1 MRDLN
6 SSVSFLPIEILVCS
20 NLEIDEKG
28 LCVSQDSAHTEGC
41 MDYKRIVTSSLP
53 MTIQEKAQ
61 RVLELYTWLKE
72 SKETDEAKAVWYAAK
87 QAEKKYQIPF
97 MEAYQYCMDSA
108 GCFDDELQ
116 AYMDL
121 VDTAKTL
128 KLI

>member
-1 MRDLN
+1 MC
-6 SSVSFLPIEILVCS
+6 SS
-20 NLEIDEKG
+20 LEIDEKG
-28 LCVSQDSAHTEGC
+28 LRVSQDSAHTEGR
-41 MDYKRIVTSSLP
+41 MDYKRIVTSDLP

-61 RVLELYTWLKE
+61 RVLELFTWLKE

-108 GCFDDELQ
+108 GCFDNELE
-116 AYMDL
+116 AYMNL
-121 VDTAKTL
+121 IDTAKTL

>member
-1 MRDLN
+1 
-6 SSVSFLPIEILVCS
+6 
-20 NLEIDEKG
+20 
-28 LCVSQDSAHTEGC
+28 
-41 MDYKRIVTSSLP
+41 

-61 RVLELYTWLKE
+61 RVLELFTWLKE

-108 GCFDDELQ
+108 ECFDNELQ

-121 VDTAKTL
+121 VDVAERL

>member
-20 NLEIDEKG
+20 SLEIDEKG
-28 LCVSQDSAHTEGC
+28 LRVSQDSAHTEGR
-41 MDYKRIVTSSLP
+41 MDYKRIVTSDLP

-87 QAEKKYQIPF
+87 QAERKYQIPF
-97 MEAYQYCMDSA
+97 MEAYQYCMNST

>member
-28 LCVSQDSAHTEGC
+28 LRVSQDSAHTEGR
-41 MDYKRIVTSSLP
+41 MDYKRIVTSDLP

-61 RVLELYTWLKE
+61 RVLELFTWLKE

-108 GCFDDELQ
+108 GCFDNELE
-116 AYMDL
+116 ACMNL
-121 VDTAKTL
+121 IDTAKTL

>member
-20 NLEIDEKG
+20 SLEIDKNG
-28 LCVSQDSAHTEGC
+28 LRVSQDSAHTWGC
-41 MDYKRIVTSSLP
+41 MDYKRIVTSDPS

-108 GCFDDELQ
+108 GCFDNELQ

-121 VDTAKTL
+121 VDPAKIL

>member
-1 MRDLN
+1 
-6 SSVSFLPIEILVCS
+6 
-20 NLEIDEKG
+20 
-28 LCVSQDSAHTEGC
+28 
-41 MDYKRIVTSSLP
+41 

-72 SKETDEAKAVWYAAK
+72 SKETNEAKAVWYAAK
-87 QAEKKYQIPF
+87 QAERKYQISF
-97 MEAYQYCMDSA
+97 MEAYQYCIDSA

-121 VDTAKTL
+121 IGAAKTL

>member
-1 MRDLN
+1 MC
-6 SSVSFLPIEILVCS
+6 SS
-20 NLEIDEKG
+20 LEIDEKG
-28 LCVSQDSAHTEGC
+28 LRVSQDSAHTWGR
-41 MDYKRIVTSSLP
+41 MDYKRIVTSDPS

-61 RVLELYTWLKE
+61 RVLELFTWLKE

-108 GCFDDELQ
+108 GCFDNELQ

-121 VDTAKTL
+121 VNTAKTL

>member
-1 MRDLN
+1 
-6 SSVSFLPIEILVCS
+6 
-20 NLEIDEKG
+20 
-28 LCVSQDSAHTEGC
+28 
-41 MDYKRIVTSSLP
+41 
-53 MTIQEKAQ
+53 MTIQEKAR
-61 RVLELYTWLKE
+61 RVLELYDWLKE

-108 GCFDDELQ
+108 GCFDNELQ

-121 VDTAKTL
+121 VDIAKIL

>member
-1 MRDLN
+1 
-6 SSVSFLPIEILVCS
+6 
-20 NLEIDEKG
+20 
-28 LCVSQDSAHTEGC
+28 
-41 MDYKRIVTSSLP
+41 MDYKRIVTSDLP

-72 SKETDEAKAVWYAAK
+72 SKETDEVKAVWYAAK
-87 QAEKKYQIPF
+87 QAEKKYQISF

-116 AYMDL
+116 ACMNL
-121 VDTAKTL
+121 VDTAKIL